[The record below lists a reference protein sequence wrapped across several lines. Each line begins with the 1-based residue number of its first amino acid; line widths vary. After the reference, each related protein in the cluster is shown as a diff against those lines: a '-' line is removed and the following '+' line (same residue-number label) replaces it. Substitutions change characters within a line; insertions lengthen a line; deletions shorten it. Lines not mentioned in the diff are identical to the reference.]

1 MAENERGSDL
11 DEALS
16 ELGSERI
23 ERNQRIYAAIVT
35 RYYGDPDFKAR
46 VDADPTRV
54 LKAEGLEIPEG
65 AEVKLLFNTETL
77 LHLVLPALPK

>member
-11 DEALS
+11 EKEFA
-16 ELGSERI
+16 ELDPERI
-23 ERNQRIYAAIVT
+23 ERNQQVYASIVT
-35 RYYGDPDFKAR
+35 KYYSDPDFKAR

-65 AEVKLLFNTETL
+65 ATVKLLFNTETL
-77 LHLVLPALPK
+77 LHLVLPPLPE